1 MRKLILPLT
10 VAICGVV
17 PALAQNK
24 PTEARIK
31 IVKEVN
37 GQTTVIDTV
46 ITGGTPEEVHVI
58 IQKLNPGMP
67 PPPPP
72 MPPADGSKRTQF
84 IEIEDSRTEL
94 PPPPMPPLGAPG
106 DQMIMIRREGPGA
119 PPMNEKLKQVL
130 ADPQIQQRLKELNVT
145 PEELMAP
152 PMRMEVRVVNF
163 GLRIED
169 LKEEDRDVLRKSGAD
184 VKKLD
189 NGLAVEQLNFYP
201 NPSNGQ
207 FNLSFT
213 SAEKGDLTLVIRDV
227 QGREVY
233 THESKDFSGQ
243 FDQSLDLSTES
254 KGVYFLT
261 LTHKNKSMTRKLV
274 LE

>member
-1 MRKLILPLT
+1 
-10 VAICGVV
+10 
-17 PALAQNK
+17 
-24 PTEARIK
+24 
-31 IVKEVN
+31 
-37 GQTTVIDTV
+37 
-46 ITGGTPEEVHVI
+46 VI

-233 THESKDFSGQ
+233 KHESKDFSGQ